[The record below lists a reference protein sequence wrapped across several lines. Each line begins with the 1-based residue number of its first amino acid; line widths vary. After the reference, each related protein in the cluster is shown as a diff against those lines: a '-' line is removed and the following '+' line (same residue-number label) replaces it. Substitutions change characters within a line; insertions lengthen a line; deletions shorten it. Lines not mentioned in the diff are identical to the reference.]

1 MYMKNFTF
9 IIFLI
14 ITNLSYSYE
23 NNQQLLQN
31 PPKKINS
38 FDLQSLDGKQIKVA
52 DKLKTKKLILINFWA
67 TWCPPC
73 IKEIP
78 DLIKLEKKFEN
89 EIEIIFVSVDA
100 NPTKVIPNFLK
111 KNNLENFQTYIDKKL
126 NLTKQLGVKVM
137 PTTLIINEGPYELS
151 RVVGY
156 IDWLN
161 EELLKELKN
170 LL

>member
-1 MYMKNFTF
+1 MKNFTF

-23 NNQQLLQN
+23 NNQLLLQN
-31 PPKKINS
+31 PPKKINF
-38 FDLQSLDGKQIKVA
+38 FDLQSLNGQKIKVA

-78 DLIKLEKKFEN
+78 DLIQLGKKFEN
-89 EIEIIFVSVDA
+89 EIEVIFVSVDA

-111 KNNLENFQTYIDKKL
+111 KNNLEDFQTYIDKKL

-137 PTTLIINEGPYELS
+137 PTTLIFNEGPYELS

-161 EELLKELKN
+161 EELLRELKN

>member
-1 MYMKNFTF
+1 MKYFIF

-14 ITNLSYSYE
+14 ISNLSYSYE
-23 NNQQLLQN
+23 NNQLLLQN
-31 PPKKINS
+31 PAKKINF
-38 FDLQSLDGKQIKVA
+38 FDLETLDGLKIKVA
-52 DKLKTKKLILINFWA
+52 DKFIKKKLILINFWA

-78 DLIKLEKKFEN
+78 DLIKLGKKFEN
-89 EIEIIFVSVDA
+89 EIEVIFVSVDA

-111 KNNLENFQTYIDKKL
+111 KNNLEDFQTYIDKKL
-126 NLTKQLGVKVM
+126 VLTKELGVKVM
-137 PTTLIINEGPYELS
+137 PTTLIINEKPYELS
-151 RVVGY
+151 RVEGY

-161 EELLKELKN
+161 EELLKELTN